1 MLLSSADILRLLAD
15 NEGNFLML
23 EQNVI
28 SICSADWSP
37 VLVDGVVIYVAGDIF
52 DDLLR
57 WDYIV
62 EDISQVRAGCSVF
75 RLTEI
80 GREQAEK

>member
-1 MLLSSADILRLLAD
+1 MLLSFADVLRLLAD
-15 NEGNFLML
+15 HEGNFLML
-23 EQNVI
+23 DENIV
-28 SICSADWSP
+28 SVCATDWSP
-37 VLVDGVVIYVAGDIF
+37 ILINGTVVYVAADIF

-62 EDISQVRAGCSVF
+62 EDISQVRIGLSVF

-80 GREQAEK
+80 GREEAER